1 LVASEGAGSGAEGQ
15 SGAGRP
21 TSPLELLPPQGTGGS
36 SAGKANETGTDP
48 NAGDLRFP
56 EGDTTFSQAG
66 QPRTGQLPSGLGA
79 PLSSPGFQTG
89 AGGTQSGSAL
99 DGIASGG
106 GGSSGAG
113 GGGGSGQSDPSADP
127 SADPS
132 TAGPVQP
139 GSPQPVSQADNTGS
153 QGQSALPGGSP
164 AGTNAGA
171 DAGGEP
177 GQSSAGSA
185 EESGAAAMPSFGR
198 ADDDP
203 LNQSGAKRHWGY
215 SSPQANIGFE
225 HAVTIWIGAHAVVV
239 GGQPPVSINGA
250 ESTPRLAALVIPAL
264 DREARTWGRPP
275 DHLYWVP
282 NIKFVVSPGGNLP
295 YERLR
300 PAIARH
306 SLISSVEYRLEME
319 SPRQA
324 FSSWVQ

>member
-1 LVASEGAGSGAEGQ
+1 MRIVRAE
-15 SGAGRP
+15 
-21 TSPLELLPPQGTGGS
+21 PQDAAVLT
-36 SAGKANETGTDP
+36 E
-48 NAGDLRFP
+48 
-56 EGDTTFSQAG
+56 
-66 QPRTGQLPSGLGA
+66 
-79 PLSSPGFQTG
+79 
-89 AGGTQSGSAL
+89 
-99 DGIASGG
+99 IAI
-106 GGSSGAG
+106 
-113 GGGGSGQSDPSADP
+113 
-127 SADPS
+127 
-132 TAGPVQP
+132 
-139 GSPQPVSQADNTGS
+139 
-153 QGQSALPGGSP
+153 
-164 AGTNAGA
+164 
-171 DAGGEP
+171 
-177 GQSSAGSA
+177 
-185 EESGAAAMPSFGR
+185 
-198 ADDDP
+198 
-203 LNQSGAKRHWGY
+203 GAKRHWGY